1 MILIWTSLKVR
12 FDNFALKLRSYVA
25 GAVLVFKNDR
35 KTLKKALICYKF
47 VAFLFI
53 CLDFA

>member
-1 MILIWTSLKVR
+1 MILILTSLKVR
-12 FDNFALKLRSYVA
+12 FDNFALQLRSYVA
-25 GAVLVFKNDR
+25 GAVLWETAR
-35 KTLKKALICYKF
+35 KTSKKALLCYKF